1 MTKSNS
7 KNRKRRSKSS
17 GKRRR
22 RRRTVKVHK
31 KFNRRRS
38 RKNRR
43 QKGGATNPFGAINR
57 FFRGKKKDTVDTVN
71 TTQNP
76 LGQQPGQQQGQPQA
90 QQKRKFGFLNGP
102 AKIAGRFGE
111 RVQTFAQDAQKNM
124 GQMQQAVD
132 KRQQEIKGMMKSG
145 NVEKKDLESTKDDL
159 KKFAESL
166 NKINTQLGKF
176 VAWFNKAEENPSI
189 CPCCRRPFDDK
200 GKGVDQKPPAQ
211 GPPPAPGAG
220 PLPPAPGAGPLPQ
233 APEAPPPQAPEAVPL
248 TQVQGKGELGF

>member
-43 QKGGATNPFGAINR
+43 QKGGENPFKR
-57 FFRGKKKDTVDTVN
+57 FGRAFGRFTSGKKKPVSPQMNPNQLEQPDMQ
-71 TTQNP
+71 QNP
-76 LGQQPGQQQGQPQA
+76 LGQA
-90 QQKRKFGFLNGP
+90 NMQQKRDDIFKGPVKNFMGRINNTVEKAQSEVQGIRENVVKQTQKLGNLMGNNNIEKRDLKSTKEQLNG
-102 AKIAGRFGE
+102 
-111 RVQTFAQDAQKNM
+111 FATN
-124 GQMQQAVD
+124 
-132 KRQQEIKGMMKSG
+132 
-145 NVEKKDLESTKDDL
+145 
-159 KKFAESL
+159 L

-248 TQVQGKGELGF
+248 TQVQGNGELSF